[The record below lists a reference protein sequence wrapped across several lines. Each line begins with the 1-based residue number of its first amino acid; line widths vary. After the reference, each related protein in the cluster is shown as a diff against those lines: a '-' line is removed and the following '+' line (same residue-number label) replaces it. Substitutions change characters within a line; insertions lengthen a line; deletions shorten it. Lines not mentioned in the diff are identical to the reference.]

1 MDTTYLKFYGSL
13 SLADNIFW
21 NIAAEDPC
29 GDTIA
34 KILAKTMQLNLASQA
49 CQQQLIIKNGLSSR
63 SKSLASRF
71 SFCTDNLD
79 NPAKTV
85 LCQLPPAENNDELA
99 LQLMKLSLV
108 FCNQAETLG
117 GLLIHGALA
126 EKNGH
131 GIILAGHGDAG
142 KTTASRRL
150 PPPWKSLSDDCT
162 LIVRDRKGSYLAHPW
177 PTWSTFMYGG
187 TGGSWDVQ
195 YNVPLQAI
203 FVLKQSLADQVEPL
217 GQGRAVCL
225 LNETAGQAWYA
236 LENDLD
242 DQQRQTMSLQRFSNI
257 CELTKNIPA
266 FLLHISKTGSF
277 WQEIDTVLTP
287 CQLKGC

>member
-1 MDTTYLKFYGSL
+1 MDTAYLKFYGTL
-13 SLADNIFW
+13 SLGSSISWDIVA
-21 NIAAEDPC
+21 
-29 GDTIA
+29 GDDCSGIIA
-34 KILAKTMQLNLASQA
+34 KALARTMQLDFVDQA
-49 CQQQLIIKNGLSSR
+49 CKNLLIIKNGISLG
-63 SKSLASRF
+63 SKHLPHLFSLCKNSQG
-71 SFCTDNLD
+71 NQ
-79 NPAKTV
+79 AKTV
-85 LCQLPPAENNDELA
+85 LCQLPPAEDNDALA

-108 FCNQAETLG
+108 FCNQAEASG

-126 EKNGH
+126 EKNGA
-131 GIILAGHGDAG
+131 GVILAGHGDAG

-162 LIVRDRKGSYLAHPW
+162 LIVRDSEGSYHAHPW

-203 FVLKQSLADQVEPL
+203 FILKQSTKDHAEQL
-217 GQGRAVCL
+217 GQGQAVCM

-236 LENDLD
+236 VENDLD
-242 DQQRQTMSLQRFSNI
+242 DQKRQTMSLQRFSNI

-266 FLLHISKTGSF
+266 HLLHISRNGAF
-277 WQEIDTVLTP
+277 WEEIDKVLSF
-287 CQLKGC
+287 